1 MADVLTLNVPEQLKA
16 EWLPKVV
23 RCEKLL
29 DAANTAPP
37 TGSDTT
43 AINTRP
49 VCQRD
54 NYTLN
59 VK

>member
-23 RCEKLL
+23 SGEKML
-29 DAANTAPP
+29 DVANPAPP

-43 AINTRP
+43 AISTRP
-49 VCQRD
+49 VRQRD
-54 NYTLN
+54 NYTSN